1 MFNYDPKNSSI
12 IGPKGILTIPPGDK
26 ASLKMAMLLQGECTD
41 IGPTQAAFN
50 FNYSKSRYYQVREDF
65 TEFGVEGLISKKT
78 GLTMRSLRV
87 KSFNFSFHPDLISS
101 RHDTPAT
108 NSVSWSMLSRH
119 MQRH

>member
-78 GLTMRSLRV
+78 GPQHNYRRTPEV
-87 KSFNFSFHPDLISS
+87 TKLII
-101 RHDTPAT
+101 RA
-108 NSVSWSMLSRH
+108 R
-119 MQRH
+119 